1 MPETLKPCK
10 SMYAVAWKHYTRS
23 SRTMVKLVKVDR
35 ASEIERIKA
44 ELARIGYNT
53 DDKIV

>member
-1 MPETLKPCK
+1 MTKTLIPCK

-53 DDKIV
+53 DDK